1 MEYIRKAYYHETD
14 QMGVIHHSN
23 YLRWLEEA
31 RIDFLD
37 KANISYKKL
46 EEIGLISPVVSIN
59 IEYKYPVTFDDIVVI
74 KTVMTNFSSAKF
86 EFSYDIIRKSDN
98 KLCVHATSKHCF
110 LKDNKVISIKREY
123 PEIHQKLLEMV
134 DEIHEEHSA

>member
-31 RIDFLD
+31 RIDFLN
-37 KANISYKKL
+37 KADISYKKL
-46 EEIGLISPVVSIN
+46 EEMGLISPVVSIN
-59 IEYKYPVTFDDIVVI
+59 IEYKAPVTFDDVVVI
-74 KTVMTNFSSAKF
+74 KTEILNFSSAKF
-86 EFSYDIIRKSDN
+86 EFSYDIIRQKDN

-110 LKDNKVISIKREY
+110 LKDNKVISMKREF
-123 PEIHQKLLEMV
+123 PEIHKKLLEMV
-134 DEIHEEHSA
+134 EQINEEHSA